1 MRYSKPYHVSEPDG
15 VKPVTLSM
23 YRCNR
28 ALKFIELTD
37 LPDRMLGTLT
47 MSPMTQAG
55 QLRIGEDRSPSKAQS
70 AVPTELPGNPAIC
83 DESNNL
89 STKAALDDRS
99 PRHERELLGVFDQR
113 VAARSK
119 LHRLAI
125 DAADR
130 LASRRQPERLVP
142 RCGNLRAN
150 SRQLSAFER
159 CQQISPVE
167 HPSLPVPAR
176 IAVRNVMLPALLQR
190 RFNFRAEAGHGNR
203 QAVPADE
210 LAIQP
215 DGTVAGDLRLKVK
228 RR

>member
-1 MRYSKPYHVSEPDG
+1 
-15 VKPVTLSM
+15 M

-37 LPDRMLGTLT
+37 LPDRMLGSLT
-47 MSPMTQAG
+47 MSQMTQAG

-70 AVPTELPGNPAIC
+70 TVPTELPGNPAIC

-125 DAADR
+125 GAADR
-130 LASRRQPERLVP
+130 LASRRQAERLVP

-167 HPSLPVPAR
+167 HPPLPVPAR
-176 IAVRNVMLPALLQR
+176 IVVRNVMQAALIQR
-190 RFNFRAEAGHGNR
+190 SFDLHAEAGHRDGH
-203 QAVPADE
+203 AVPADE
-210 LAIQP
+210 VP
-215 DGTVAGDLRLKVK
+215 VEPGGTVAGDLRLKVK